1 MGLSVTT
8 ELVQSHTIKLV
19 LSGRLDTETAH
30 QLDAEAERAV
40 RDDGMVV
47 VLDLSDLEYISSA
60 GLRSVFKIKK
70 WAKATGGDFVVLNP
84 TPQVKKVF
92 EIVKAV
98 PVKSIFNTTEEL
110 DDYLDQVQSKVLRGE
125 P

>member
-8 ELVQSHTIKLV
+8 EQVQSHTIKLV

-30 QLDAEAERAV
+30 QLDAEAERV
-40 RDDGMVV
+40 ICEDGMVV

-70 WAKATGGDFVVLNP
+70 WAKATSGDFVILNP

-98 PVKSIFNTTEEL
+98 PIKSIFNTTEEL
-110 DDYLDQVQSKVLRGE
+110 DEYLDQVQSKVLRGE
-125 P
+125 

>member
-8 ELVQSHTIKLV
+8 EQVQSHTIKLV

-30 QLDAEAERAV
+30 QLDAEAERV
-40 RDDGMVV
+40 VSEDGMVV
-47 VLDLSDLEYISSA
+47 VLDLSNLEYISSA

-70 WAKATGGDFVVLNP
+70 WAKATAGDFVILNP

-98 PVKSIFNTTEEL
+98 PIKSIFNTTEEL
-110 DDYLDQVQSKVLRGE
+110 DEYLDQVQSKVLRGE
-125 P
+125 

>member
-8 ELVQSHTIKLV
+8 EQVQSHTIKLV

-30 QLDAEAERAV
+30 HLDAEAERV
-40 RDDGMVV
+40 VSEDGMVV
-47 VLDLSDLEYISSA
+47 VLDLSNLEYISSA

-70 WAKATGGDFVVLNP
+70 WAKATAGDFVILNP

-98 PVKSIFNTTEEL
+98 PIKSIFNTTEEL
-110 DDYLDQVQSKVLRGE
+110 DEYLDQVQSKVLRGE
-125 P
+125 

>member
-8 ELVQSHTIKLV
+8 EKIQSHTIKFILN
-19 LSGRLDTETAH
+19 GRLDTQTAH
-30 QLDAEAERAV
+30 QLDAEAERV
-40 RDDGMVV
+40 VDQDGMVV
-47 VLDLSDLEYISSA
+47 IIDLSALEYISSA
-60 GLRSVFKIKK
+60 GLRSVFKLKK

-98 PVKSIFNTTEEL
+98 PIKSIFNSTEEL
-110 DDYLDQVQSKVLRGE
+110 DDYLDQVQSNVLRGG
-125 P
+125 

>member
-8 ELVQSHTIKLV
+8 ELVQSHTIKLI

-30 QLDAEAERAV
+30 QLDAEAERV
-40 RDDGMVV
+40 VCDDGMVV

-70 WAKATGGDFVVLNP
+70 WAKATAGDFVILNP

-98 PVKSIFNTTEEL
+98 PIKSIFNTTEEL
-110 DDYLDQVQSKVLRGE
+110 DEYLDQVQSKVLRGD
-125 P
+125 